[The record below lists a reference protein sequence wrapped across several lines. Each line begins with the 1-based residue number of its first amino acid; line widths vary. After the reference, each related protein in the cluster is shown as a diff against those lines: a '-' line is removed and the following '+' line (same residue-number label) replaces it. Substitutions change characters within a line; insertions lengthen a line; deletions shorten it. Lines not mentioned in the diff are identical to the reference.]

1 MDMETLHAANK
12 YADKITAGMA
22 SGIKSHTVD
31 EENNSITFHFN
42 NGDSVAMK
50 INTPMKDVEK
60 AVNVYL
66 ANDENVENLGIVTS
80 SKLLKNVASHINVLW
95 FGLDNT
101 GVKDNAD
108 LLQTILDSVEN
119 GTTLYFPAGEY
130 LLSHGVTVNKSIQLL
145 GDRKGRYLGRSDNT
159 KIYGSCLK
167 FRDTVSDAT
176 MITQGENCWSLTMHN
191 LILFGNSGAWHD
203 DGLNDE
209 TIPYAQYRYEVINEN
224 VNGVLCIHSAD
235 ITDCSFCSF
244 SGYGLSNAQ
253 AQNIN
258 QCKFF
263 GNGIGVYVAK
273 NDVMLRDCYITAGKT
288 GIYCPGS
295 KNVMI
300 YDCYMDMFSE
310 YGIYCEGYLS
320 GFINAYIDHT
330 TYSGIHADT
339 INNLFMIANIHRAG
353 MYYSGMTLD
362 DLKVSD
368 NADTEL
374 DNFSKSCAVSCKNMF
389 KSTLQLGAS
398 PKPNDDA
405 SASIKSSPMLA
416 LYVQQCFTSIL
427 IGSSI
432 EAYIRAFNT
441 ADALTVI
448 SNKGVL
454 RYSYSSIKTTPSMVT
469 KSYSPSSTTKAQ
481 NVCDMW
487 YNTYKKEL
495 YIAKVV
501 TDSATTWEKQYS
513 VAEIAALEARIEA
526 LENANTTS

>member
-1 MDMETLHAANK
+1 MDIEAIGIAQA
-12 YADKITAGMA
+12 YADKLLAGVT
-22 SGIKSHTVD
+22 SGVTSTEVD
-31 EENNSITFHFN
+31 EENNSITFNFK
-42 NGDSVAMK
+42 NGTSHTMT
-50 INTPMKDVEK
+50 ITTPQAKVDK
-60 AVNVYL
+60 AVNDYL
-66 ANDENVENLGIVTS
+66 TNDGNVEKLGIVTTN
-80 SKLLKNVASHINVLW
+80 KLLKNVASHINVLW
-95 FGLDNT
+95 YGLDNT
-101 GVKDNAD
+101 GAKDNAD
-108 LLQTILDSVEN
+108 LLQSVLDSVKD

-145 GDRKGRYLGRSDNT
+145 GDRKGRYLGKSDST

-167 FRDTVSDAT
+167 FMDTVSDAT
-176 MITQGENCWSLTMHN
+176 MITQGANCWSLTMHK
-191 LILFGNSGAWHD
+191 LMLFGNSGAWYD

-209 TIPYAQYRYEVINEN
+209 IIPYAEYRYEVTNEN
-224 VNGVLCIHSAD
+224 VNGLLCIHSAD

-258 QCKFF
+258 QCKFY

-273 NDVMLRDCYITAGKT
+273 NDIMLRDCYITAGKT

-310 YGIYCEGYLS
+310 YGIYCESYLS
-320 GFINAYIDHT
+320 GFINGYIDHT

-339 INNLFMIANIHRAG
+339 INNLFMMANIHRAG
-353 MYYSGMTLD
+353 MYYSGMALD
-362 DLKVSD
+362 DLKSSD
-368 NADTEL
+368 DTNTEL
-374 DNFSKSCAVSCKNMF
+374 DNFSKACAVSCKNMY

-405 SASIKSSPMLA
+405 STSSKSSPMLA

-432 EAYIRAFNT
+432 EAYIRLFNT
-441 ADALTVI
+441 ADALTLI

-454 RYSYSSIKTTPSMVT
+454 RYGYGVVKTTPSMVV
-469 KSYSPSSTTKAQ
+469 KSYAPNARTKGQ
-481 NVCDMW
+481 NVGDMW
-487 YNTYKKEL
+487 YNSYKKEL

-501 TDSATTWEKQYS
+501 TDDATTWEKQYS
-513 VAEIAALEARIEA
+513 TTEIAALEARIADLEA
-526 LENANTTS
+526 ANASS